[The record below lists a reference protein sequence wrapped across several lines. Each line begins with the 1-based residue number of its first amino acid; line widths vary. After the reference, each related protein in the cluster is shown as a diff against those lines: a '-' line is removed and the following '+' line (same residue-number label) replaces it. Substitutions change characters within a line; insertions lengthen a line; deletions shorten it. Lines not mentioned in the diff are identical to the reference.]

1 MVEIRTMRAAD
12 AAAAA
17 RLCLDLGYE
26 ATEADIS
33 ERFARLTTLPD
44 NQVWVALWEG
54 AVVGWIHGHGVHLLE
69 ASPAMEIGGLV
80 VSPSHQGRGLG
91 KQLLRA
97 CEDWARRLGYPRMRL
112 RSGVHRDA
120 AHAFYRHLGY
130 VQQKTSHG
138 FVLDLTDG
146 Q

>member
-1 MVEIRTMRAAD
+1 MAEIRTMRAED
-12 AAAAA
+12 ALAVA

-26 ATEADIS
+26 ATETEIG
-33 ERFARLTTLPD
+33 ERFVRLAALPD

-54 AVVGWIHGHGVHLLE
+54 AVVGWIHGHGVRLLE
-69 ASPAMEIGGLV
+69 APPAIEIGGLV
-80 VSPSHQGRGLG
+80 VSPAHQGRGLG

-97 CEDWARRLGYPRMRL
+97 CEAWARQLGYPRIRL
-112 RSGVHRDA
+112 RSGVHREA

-130 VQQKTSHG
+130 QQLKTSHS
-138 FVLDLTDG
+138 FALDLRDG